1 MCQFCHQHGEGK
13 KWYLKAEHYAEDLL
27 ADINRRQYLV
37 DFIKSAGT
45 SGVVADP
52 LQRSMASPA
61 WLRHLAYRFHER
73 RFRRDHFGQV
83 VPLED
88 VERVLG
94 LANSVVRLP
103 CVCRKSTTGT
113 TDAMYCFGLGIDPNG
128 LLDVREAFLQTFQLG
143 PDVNPFERL
152 TREEALEH
160 HRSLERKGLVHTIW
174 TFKTPFVGAICNC
187 DRTDC
192 LAMMAHRF
200 DFRLFFRA
208 EYVARVSPETCT
220 GCRACQQ
227 QCQFGA
233 IGFSAVRHQVWID
246 PLHCHGCGICRTAC
260 EYGAIKLVSRR
271 EDALARNLW

>member
-13 KWYLKAEHYAEDLL
+13 KWYLKAENYAEELL
-27 ADINRRQYLV
+27 SDINRRQYLV
-37 DFIKSAGT
+37 DFIQSAGT
-45 SGVVADP
+45 SGVVSEP
-52 LQRSMASPA
+52 LRKSMQSPS
-61 WLRHLAYRFHER
+61 WLRHLTYRFHER

-94 LANSVVRLP
+94 LANSVIRLP
-103 CVCRKSTTGT
+103 CVCRKSTTGK
-113 TDAMYCFGLGIDPNG
+113 TDAMYCFGLGLDPNK
-128 LLDVREAFLQTFQLG
+128 LLDVREAFLKTFQLG
-143 PDVNPFERL
+143 PDANPFERL
-152 TREEALEH
+152 TPEEALEL

-174 TFKTPFVGAICNC
+174 TFKTPFIGAICNC
-187 DRTDC
+187 DRSDC

-208 EYVARVSPETCT
+208 EYVARVNAERCT

-233 IGFSAVRHQVWID
+233 IGHSVTRHQAYID
-246 PLHCHGCGICRTAC
+246 PLHCHGCGICRAAC
-260 EYGAIKLVSRR
+260 EYGAIGLIPRA
-271 EDALARNLW
+271 EDELARSLW